1 MLSSKNS
8 VNLMRNFALGKGD
21 KLFQDS
27 ERDILK
33 LVFWSHNISQRS
45 IVHTTKIP
53 QQTVSRLVK
62 NLLDKEVLHQT
73 DRISSTSRGNPSFE
87 LEANPSFAYC
97 FGLSILLDAIG
108 IALMDFAG
116 NVIETR
122 LEELDDMSIENVLS
136 HSEQVIAQMMQKNH
150 ISDTKILGI
159 GVGISGFFSATDGK
173 MNTHHMIEEWAQVDI
188 AQIVSARFQLPTWV
202 VNDATGAAAGEGIA
216 GVGRNYK
223 NFVYFFISFA
233 FGGGLVSNNELL
245 RGTYGNAG
253 ELGDMLPSK
262 IYSHPNLALL
272 KRILIKNNIAV
283 NSIYD
288 LHNHFDVNWPGV
300 DEWIYKVQDSLD
312 LVATACSALLDT
324 QAIILGGHIPVA
336 LAEKIIPR
344 IDVYAQFRRGA
355 QRPLPQ
361 IVTAGVQVN
370 PVAVGAASLPL
381 RELCL

>member
-8 VNLMRNFALGKGD
+8 VHLRSSFELGKGG

-33 LVFWSHNISQRS
+33 LVFWSQNVSQRS
-45 IVHTTKIP
+45 IVDTTKIP
-53 QQTVSRLVK
+53 QQTVSRMVN
-62 NLLDKEVLHQT
+62 NLLDREVLYQT
-73 DRISSTSRGNPSFE
+73 DRVSSTSRGNPSFE

-116 NVIETR
+116 NVIETH
-122 LEELDDMSIENVLS
+122 LEELQDMSIENVLS
-136 HSEQVIAQMMQKNH
+136 HAEVIVAKLMQNNQ
-150 ISDTKILGI
+150 IEESKILGM
-159 GVGISGFFSATDGK
+159 GVGISGFFSSMDGK
-173 MNTHHMIEEWAQVDI
+173 MNTHHMIEEWAQIDI
-188 AQIVSARFQLPTWV
+188 AQIVSSRFNLPTWV

-233 FGGGLVSNNELL
+233 FGGGLVSNNEVL

-272 KRILIKNNIAV
+272 KRILIKNDIEV

-288 LHNHFDVNWPGV
+288 MHKNFDVNWPGV

-324 QAIILGGHIPVA
+324 QAIVLGGHIPIA
-336 LAEKIIPR
+336 LAEKLIPR

-355 QRPLPQ
+355 KRPLPN
-361 IVTAGVQVN
+361 IVTAGVQEN
-370 PVAVGAASLPL
+370 PVAVGASSLPF

>member
-8 VNLMRNFALGKGD
+8 VHLRSSFELGKGG
-21 KLFQDS
+21 KLFQDA

-33 LVFWSHNISQRS
+33 LVFWSKNVNQKT
-45 IVHTTKIP
+45 IVEATKIP

-62 NLLDKEVLHQT
+62 NLLERGILYQT
-73 DRISSTSRGNPSFE
+73 DRISSTSRGNPSFD
-87 LEANPSFAYC
+87 LEVNPSFAYS

-116 NVIETR
+116 NVIETH
-122 LEELDDMSIENVLS
+122 LEELKDMSIENVLS
-136 HSEQVIAQMMQKNH
+136 HAEVIVARIMQKNQ
-150 ISDTKILGI
+150 IDESKILGI
-159 GVGISGFFSATDGK
+159 GVGISGFFSAMDGK
-173 MNTHHMIEEWAQVDI
+173 MNTHHMLEEWAQVDI
-188 AQIVSARFQLPTWV
+188 ADIVSTRFNLPTWV

-223 NFVYFFISFA
+223 NFVYLFISLA
-233 FGGGLVSNNELL
+233 FGGGLVSNNEVL

-272 KRILIKNNIAV
+272 KRILIKNDIEIT
-283 NSIYD
+283 SIYD
-288 LHNHFDVNWPGV
+288 LHKNFDVNWPGV
-300 DEWIYKVQDSLD
+300 NEWIYKVQDSLD

-336 LAEKIIPR
+336 LAEKLIPR
-344 IDVYAQFRRGA
+344 IDIYAQSRRGSK
-355 QRPLPQ
+355 RPLPT
-361 IVTAGVQVN
+361 IVTAGVKEN

-381 RELCL
+381 SELCF

>member
-1 MLSSKNS
+1 
-8 VNLMRNFALGKGD
+8 MRNFALGKGD

-45 IVHTTKIP
+45 IVNTTKIP

-62 NLLDKEVLHQT
+62 NLLDKEVLYQT

-136 HSEQVIAQMMQKNH
+136 HSEHVIAQMMQKNH
-150 ISDTKILGI
+150 ISESKILGI
-159 GVGISGFFSATDGK
+159 GVGISGFFSAMDGK

-188 AQIVSARFQLPTWV
+188 AQIVSDRFHLPTWV

-233 FGGGLVSNNELL
+233 FGGGLVSNNDLL

-288 LHNHFDVNWPGV
+288 LHNNFDVNWPGV

-336 LAEKIIPR
+336 LAEKVIPR

>member
-21 KLFQDS
+21 RLFQDS

>member
-8 VNLMRNFALGKGD
+8 SHLRSQFELNKGG

-27 ERDILK
+27 EREILK
-33 LVFWSHNISQRS
+33 LVFWSKNVNQRT
-45 IVHTTKIP
+45 IVDTTKIP
-53 QQTVSRLVK
+53 QQTVSRMVK
-62 NLLDKEVLHQT
+62 NLLDRQVLCQT
-73 DRISSTSRGNPSFE
+73 DRVSSGSRGNPSFE
-87 LEANPSFAYC
+87 LETNPSFAYT

-108 IALMDFAG
+108 VALMDFAG
-116 NVIETR
+116 NVIETH
-122 LEELDDMSIENVLS
+122 LEELSDMSIENVLS
-136 HSEQVIAQMMQKNH
+136 HSETIVTNLIKKNH
-150 ISDTKILGI
+150 INESKILGM
-159 GVGISGFFSATDGK
+159 GVGISGFFSSMDGK
-173 MNTHHMIEEWAQVDI
+173 MNTHHMIEEWAQIDI
-188 AQIVSARFQLPTWV
+188 VEIISSRFNLPVWV

-233 FGGGLVSNNELL
+233 FGGGLVSNNEVL

-262 IYSHPNLALL
+262 VYSHPNLALL
-272 KRILIKNNIAV
+272 KRILIKNDIEV
-283 NSIYD
+283 DSIYD
-288 LHNHFDVNWPGV
+288 MHKNFDVNWPGV

-324 QAIILGGHIPVA
+324 QAIILGGHIPVE
-336 LAEKIIPR
+336 LAEKIISR
-344 IDVYAQFRRGA
+344 IDVYAQFRRGEK
-355 QRPLPQ
+355 RPLPK

-381 RELCL
+381 RELCI